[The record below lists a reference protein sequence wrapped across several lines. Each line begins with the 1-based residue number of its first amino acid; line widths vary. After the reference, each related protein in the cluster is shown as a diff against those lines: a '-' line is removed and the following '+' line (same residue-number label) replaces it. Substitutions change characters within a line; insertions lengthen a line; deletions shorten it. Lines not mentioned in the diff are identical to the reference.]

1 VTTGEDGHG
10 ATLTA
15 AAVARDLGLHVDR
28 PRVLADRSNTMVLL
42 APGGPVARVGGLT
55 TRVREVREHFSR
67 EVDLARFLAAAGAP
81 AVRPFEPAGPH
92 ELDGRVLT
100 LWELVPDGPGPGG
113 TELGAA
119 LRACHEVLRGYRA
132 ELPPLRALLE
142 EAGEV
147 TRRALGGEDRR
158 LVLHRL
164 ARVTEELPDGGQPL
178 HGDAGLLNVL
188 PGPVWNDWEDACV
201 GAVDWDLACLVT
213 TRRVLDYD
221 RERAE
226 AALAAA
232 GGEPDPLY
240 VEARAL
246 QTAAW
251 SALAGSANLGR
262 RLEWLRTRL
271 PPGAP

>member
-1 VTTGEDGHG
+1 
-10 ATLTA
+10 
-15 AAVARDLGLHVDR
+15 
-28 PRVLADRSNTMVLL
+28 MLL
-42 APGGPVARVGGLT
+42 APGGPVARIGGLT
-55 TRVREVREHFSR
+55 TRVRDVREHFAR

-81 AVRPFEPAGPH
+81 AVRPAEPAGPH
-92 ELDGRVLT
+92 ERDGMVIT
-100 LWELVPDGPGPGG
+100 FWELVPDGPEPGG
-113 TELGAA
+113 PQLGAA
-119 LRACHEVLRGYRA
+119 LRECHEALHDYRGA
-132 ELPPLRALLE
+132 LPPLRALLD
-142 EAGEV
+142 EAAEV
-147 TRRALGGEDRR
+147 ARMALDGDDRALVVDG
-158 LVLHRL
+158 L
-164 ARVTEELPDGGQPL
+164 ARVTEALPDGGQAV

-201 GAVDWDLACLVT
+201 AAVDWDLASLVT

-240 VEARAL
+240 IEARAL

-262 RLEWLRTRL
+262 RLEWLRAR
-271 PPGAP
+271 PPLSGAP